1 MYVFSQW
8 KINVINFVN
17 HHEFHVSCTRSF
29 SSCQGYL
36 KYQVQNCCQWL
47 ILFCYCSNSRW
58 SILLKVYI
66 PGIYL
71 KCSALRQFTSKS
83 PRVGW
88 ILCLLLVFQILY
100 SRQCFNKCICV
111 ITTANWNYMSD
122 TAGMISKP
130 FTCTCTWKSQDN
142 LHVRCLHGVSTQHYS
157 AAFEPIFEN
166 YMQRVKHVTD
176 L

>member
-8 KINVINFVN
+8 KINAINFVN

-47 ILFCYCSNSRW
+47 LLFCYCSNSRW

-71 KCSALRQFTSKS
+71 KCSALKQFTCKS

-88 ILCLLLVFQILY
+88 ILCLLLVFFVCSQLRIYFKYCTQDSVLT
-100 SRQCFNKCICV
+100 SVFVSLQQRTE
-111 ITTANWNYMSD
+111 ITCRIQPVWFQNPLRVHVHVSPKTIYM
-122 TAGMISKP
+122 
-130 FTCTCTWKSQDN
+130 
-142 LHVRCLHGVSTQHYS
+142 
-157 AAFEPIFEN
+157 
-166 YMQRVKHVTD
+166 
-176 L
+176 